1 MKKVS
6 AITEMDLKKQI
17 RANEFDNL
25 YFIYGNESYLKK
37 HYLDTMINKAVD
49 KNFKD
54 FNLHI
59 FDGKGIDMK
68 EVALAVEALPMMS
81 DKTCVVLKD
90 IKPAELGE
98 NGKAELISIVSD
110 LPETCIMI
118 ICALTVETDSK
129 GWKELI
135 SAFDKNGTTVKLD
148 KMSPQELSRY
158 VIKGASS
165 RGLQIDAALAD
176 YFISIVGDSMTNVL
190 NELEKVCANSKNGRI
205 LKENI
210 DAVTVKTA
218 EVKIFELSKNLV
230 TGNSDKAYAILDSLM
245 KQREEP
251 ISVLATIITA
261 YVDMYRAKV
270 AVTSGHR
277 AEEMTRVFNYGKNDF
292 RLKNGAKNASKMSV
306 SALRDSLDVLAAADE
321 KLKSTTVDG
330 RLILEETM
338 MKLFLLANG
347 EKVC

>member
-1 MKKVS
+1 M
-6 AITEMDLKKQI
+6 ATITEKDFKKQL
-17 RANEFDNL
+17 RSGEFDNL

-37 HYLDTMINKAVD
+37 HYLESLIDKCVD

-68 EVALAVEALPMMS
+68 EVALSVEALPMMS
-81 DKTCVVLKD
+81 DRTCVVIKD
-90 IKPAELGE
+90 IKPAELGDG
-98 NGKAELISIVSD
+98 GKDVLMSLVADI
-110 LPETCIMI
+110 PETCVLI
-118 ICALTVETDSK
+118 ICNLTVEAEGK

-135 SAFDKNGTTVKLD
+135 TAFDKNGSVLKLD
-148 KMSPQELSRY
+148 KLSRQELAGY
-158 VIKGASS
+158 IIKGAKS
-165 RGLQIDAALAD
+165 RGFEIDMSLAD
-176 YFISIVGDSMTNVL
+176 YFISIVGDSMSNVL
-190 NELEKVCANSKNGRI
+190 NELEKVCANSSDGRI
-205 LKENI
+205 KKENI

-230 TGNSDKAYAILDSLM
+230 TGNSDKAFQILDSLM

-251 ISVLATIITA
+251 ISVLATIITS

-270 AVTSGHR
+270 AAAAGYR
-277 AEEMTRVFNYGKNDF
+277 PEEAARFFNYGKNDF

-306 SALRDSLDVLAAADE
+306 DSLRKSLDVLAAADE
-321 KLKSTTVDG
+321 KLKSTSVDG
-330 RLILEETM
+330 RFILEEVM
-338 MKLFLLANG
+338 IKLFLLANG

>member
-1 MKKVS
+1 MS
-6 AITEMDLKKQI
+6 SITEIELKKQI
-17 RANEFDNL
+17 RSGEFDNL

-37 HYLDTMINKAVD
+37 HYLETLIKKVTDEA
-49 KNFKD
+49 FKD

-59 FDGKGIDMK
+59 YDGKGIDMK
-68 EVALAVEALPMMS
+68 EVALSVEALPMMS
-81 DKTCVVLKD
+81 ERTCVVIKD
-90 IKPAELGE
+90 IKPAELGDANKE
-98 NGKAELISIVSD
+98 TLLSIISDI
-110 LPETCIMI
+110 PETCVVI
-118 ICALTVETDSK
+118 ICALTVEAEGK

-135 SAFDKNGTTVKLD
+135 SAFDKVGSTVKLD
-148 KMSPQELSRY
+148 KMSRQELSRY
-158 VIKGASS
+158 VIKGAKS
-165 RGLQIDAALAD
+165 RGFEIEPSLAD
-176 YFISIVGDSMTNVL
+176 YFISIVGDSMSNVL
-190 NELEKVCANSKNGRI
+190 NELEKVCANSDEGKI
-205 LKENI
+205 KKENI

-261 YVDMYRAKV
+261 YVDMYRGKI
-270 AVTSGHR
+270 AVSSGHR
-277 AEEMTRVFNYGKNDF
+277 AEEPAKVFNYGKNDF
-292 RLKNGAKNASKMSV
+292 RLKNGAKNASKISV
-306 SALRDSLDVLAAADE
+306 SDLRKSLDVLALADE
-321 KLKSTTVDG
+321 KLKSTSVDG

>member
-1 MKKVS
+1 MS
-6 AITEMDLKKQI
+6 AITETELKKQI
-17 RANEFDNL
+17 RSNELDNL

-37 HYLDTMINKAVD
+37 HYLDLLVKKSVD

-68 EVALAVEALPMMS
+68 AVALAVEAMPMMS

-90 IKPAELGE
+90 IKPTELGD
-98 NGKAELISIVSD
+98 NGKETLLSIVSD
-110 LPETCIMI
+110 IPETCMVI
-118 ICALTVETDSK
+118 ICCLTVEAEGK

-135 SAFDKNGTTVKLD
+135 SAFDKNGTTVRLD
-148 KMSPQELSRY
+148 KLSRQDLVRY

-165 RGLQIDAALAD
+165 RGLEIDVPLAD
-176 YFISIVGDSMTNVL
+176 YFVSIVGDSMTNVL
-190 NELEKVCANSKNGRI
+190 NELEKVCANSKDGKI
-205 LKENI
+205 KKENI

-218 EVKIFELSKNLV
+218 EIKIFELSKNLV
-230 TGNSDKAYAILDSLM
+230 SGNSDKAYAILDSLI

-251 ISVLATIITA
+251 ISILATIITA

-270 AVTSGHR
+270 AVSGGHR
-277 AEEMTRVFNYGKNDF
+277 AEEMAQVFNYGKSDF
-292 RLKNGAKNASKMSV
+292 RLKNGAKNASKLSV
-306 SALRDSLDVLAAADE
+306 SALRDSLEVLAQADE
-321 KLKSTTVDG
+321 KLKSTTIDG
-330 RLILEETM
+330 RLILEETII
-338 MKLFLLANG
+338 KLFLLANG

>member
-1 MKKVS
+1 MS
-6 AITEMDLKKQI
+6 SITESEFKQQL
-17 RANEFDNL
+17 RSGEFDNL

-37 HYLDTMINKAVD
+37 HYFESLINKTVD
-49 KNFKD
+49 KDFKD

-59 FDGKGIDMK
+59 YDGKGIDMK
-68 EVALAVEALPMMS
+68 EVALSVEALPMMS
-81 DKTCVVLKD
+81 ERTCVVIKD
-90 IKPAELGE
+90 IKLPELGE
-98 NGKAELISIVSD
+98 DGKTALLSIISDI
-110 LPETCIMI
+110 PETCIII
-118 ICALTVETDSK
+118 ICQLTAESDGK

-135 SAFDKNGTTVKLD
+135 TAFDKAGTTLKLD
-148 KMSPQELSRY
+148 KMSRQELTRY
-158 VIKGASS
+158 VIKGAKS
-165 RGLQIDAALAD
+165 RGFEIDIPLAD
-176 YFISIVGDSMTNVL
+176 YFISIVGDSMSNVL
-190 NELEKVCANSKNGRI
+190 NELEKVCANSRDGKIKR
-205 LKENI
+205 ENI

-230 TGNSDKAYAILDSLM
+230 AGNSDKAFEILDSLM

-270 AVTSGHR
+270 TSSSGR
-277 AEEMTRVFNYGKNDF
+277 RPEEAAKVFNYGKNDF
-292 RLKNGAKNASKMSV
+292 RLKNGAKNASKISV
-306 SALRDSLDVLAAADE
+306 ADLRKSLDVLAEADE
-321 KLKSTTVDG
+321 KLKSTSVDG

>member
-1 MKKVS
+1 MS
-6 AITEMDLKKQI
+6 AITEQELKKQI
-17 RANEFDNL
+17 RSNEFDNL

-37 HYLDTMINKAVD
+37 HYLEALIKKIVD
-49 KNFKD
+49 DSFKD
-54 FNLHI
+54 FNLHT

-81 DKTCVVLKD
+81 ERSCVVIKD
-90 IKPAELGE
+90 IKPTELGDG
-98 NGKAELISIVSD
+98 GKDALISVVSD
-110 LPETCIMI
+110 IPETCIVI
-118 ICALTVETDSK
+118 ICALTVEAEGK

-135 SAFDKNGTTVKLD
+135 SAFDKYGSTVKLE
-148 KMSPQELSRY
+148 KMSRQELSKY
-158 VIKGASS
+158 VIKGAKS
-165 RGLQIDAALAD
+165 RGFEIDMGLAD

-190 NELEKVCANSKNGRI
+190 NELEKVCANATDGKI
-205 LKENI
+205 KKENI

-230 TGNSDKAYAILDSLM
+230 SGNSDKAFAILDSLM

-251 ISVLATIITA
+251 ISVLATIITS

-270 AVTSGHR
+270 ASSGGHR
-277 AEEMTRVFNYGKNDF
+277 PEEAAKVFNYGKNDF
-292 RLKNGAKNASKMSV
+292 RLKNGAKNASKMSMD
-306 SALRDSLDVLAAADE
+306 SLRRSLDVLADADE

-330 RLILEETM
+330 RFILEETM